1 MLVLV
6 AASWEKMLSCIF
18 GNFPECLFRLS
29 YASKLWSENCIFKK
43 NIPSLTQP
51 RTVWVLIRLRG
62 HFKTSLNVKIQE
74 FGKNHDDLK
83 DATITYL
90 GTSGYRC
97 ICCLVVL
104 NKIESQNGSGDGYA
118 KHQLAYLLKMW
129 NYGIPFLATISRLL
143 VVISQHGN

>member
-1 MLVLV
+1 VDFLKAKACSTLNCLRVGHVGTSSCVMGKDALVHLREF
-6 AASWEKMLSCIF
+6 SGK
-18 GNFPECLFRLS
+18 CLFRLS

-83 DATITYL
+83 DATIAYL
-90 GTSGYRC
+90 GTSGYQC

-104 NKIESQNGSGDGYA
+104 NKNRITKWIGR
-118 KHQLAYLLKMW
+118 
-129 NYGIPFLATISRLL
+129 RLRKAPASL
-143 VVISQHGN
+143 FT